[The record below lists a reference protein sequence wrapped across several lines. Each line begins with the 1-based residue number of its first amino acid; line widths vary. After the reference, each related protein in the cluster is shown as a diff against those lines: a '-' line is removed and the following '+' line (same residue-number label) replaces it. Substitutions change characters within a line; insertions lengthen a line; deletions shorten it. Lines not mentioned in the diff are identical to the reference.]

1 MATPTGR
8 PPAHG
13 GSHFDGGAHNRSSS
27 SSRSLHA
34 HPRTSRPARPAA
46 STSRVGSSRARV
58 SARSAEATRRAQ
70 NHCVRRA
77 PKPSARSRLPLIA
90 AGVAAFVG
98 LVCVVVLVV
107 VPRLTGGSGDGAPKV
122 AAGTQVTLTIPEGSG
137 ASEVAQAL
145 YEAGV
150 ITSTSEFLSQAHR
163 TEADQ
168 GLKSGTYT
176 FTAGDEL
183 TNVINLL
190 VSGPNAS
197 SSQLTV
203 PEGYSVA
210 RTAQAAQ
217 DALGISA
224 DEFVAQAKA
233 SNYASD
239 YAFLADVADDSL
251 EGYLFPKTYDFS
263 GKEVSADVV
272 IRAMLSQYQSEVA
285 PLDLAGA
292 AATLSSRYGVELDE
306 NDVVTLAS
314 IVEREA
320 LTDDQRGQVASVFYN
335 RLAAGMD
342 LQSDATLAYSLGREV
357 TADDLKVDDPYNTY
371 TRSGLTP
378 TPICSPSLKS
388 LAAAASPDDT
398 GYYYFYISGD
408 YAVFSETY
416 EQHQQAIDNRPQ

>member
-1 MATPTGR
+1 MATPTGKT
-8 PPAHG
+8 PAHG
-13 GSHFDGGAHNRSSS
+13 GSHFDGGAPDRRPSPSRSSHARPRTAQP
-27 SSRSLHA
+27 SRS
-34 HPRTSRPARPAA
+34 
-46 STSRVGSSRARV
+46 GSSGARV

-70 NHCVRRA
+70 GHRVRRA
-77 PKPSARSRLPLIA
+77 PEPPGRGRLPLIA
-90 AGVAAFVG
+90 AGVAVVVALACVVAFV
-98 LVCVVVLVV
+98 VI
-107 VPRLTGGSGDGAPKV
+107 PRLTAGSGDDAPNV
-122 AAGTQVTLTIPEGSG
+122 AAGTQVTLTIPGGAG

-150 ITSTSEFLSQAHR
+150 IPSTSEFLSQVRRA
-163 TEADQ
+163 EADQ

-176 FTAGDEL
+176 FTAGDDL

-197 SSQLTV
+197 SSQLTI

-210 RTAQAAQ
+210 RTAQVVQ

-224 DEFVAQAKA
+224 DDFVAQAKA
-233 SNYASD
+233 SNYAPD
-239 YAFLADVADDSL
+239 YAFLADVGDDSL
-251 EGYLFPKTYDFS
+251 EGYLFPKTYDFT
-263 GKEVSADVV
+263 GKEVSADAV

-285 PLDLAGA
+285 SLDLAGA
-292 AATLSSRYGVELDE
+292 ATTLSARYGIELDE

-320 LTDDQRGQVASVFYN
+320 LTDEQRGQIASVFCN

-357 TADDLKVDDPYNTY
+357 TADDLTVDDPYNTY
-371 TRSGLTP
+371 LRSGLTP
-378 TPICSPSLKS
+378 TPICSPSLES
-388 LAAAASPDDT
+388 LEAAASPDDT
-398 GYYYFYISGD
+398 DYYYFYISGD
-408 YAVFSETY
+408 YAVFSQTY